1 MPHPDA
7 GTHPPAFV
15 QLCEGAIGE
24 LEALKAASPLDRG
37 PLIPPIHAR
46 LAEIAAAVA
55 EMDLRAPGFAD
66 EQAALTDAASKLQA
80 SGLDRGGPHV
90 ARFVDRI
97 VADLRRLAAG

>member
-1 MPHPDA
+1 MSHPDA
-7 GTHPPAFV
+7 GTHPPEFV
-15 QLCEGAIGE
+15 RLCDDAIAK
-24 LEALKAASPLDRG
+24 LEALKAASPFARG
-37 PLIPPIHAR
+37 PLIPPIHER

-55 EMDLRAPGFAD
+55 ELDLRAPGFAD

-80 SGLDRGGPHV
+80 IEMDRGGPHV